1 MSISWEEPVA
11 AGAAPC
17 ARSGHTFTSC
27 GGSFFVFGG
36 SGRCNGKAQ
45 TFNDLFELDTST
57 PEEYKWK
64 QMITTGSAPPP
75 RARHCAVALS
85 DKHLLVFGGLD
96 KRIRYNDAWV
106 FSLEDKEWSQLQFEG
121 PCPEPRA
128 HLTATKFGSRV
139 FFFGGYGGAGQVFS
153 DLWTLRS
160 CDSGSSAEEGG
171 NGSRFCARGFKW
183 ENLTEQLQG
192 TGPSPRFDHTAFIY
206 PVTPNSDTFD
216 KLLIMGGRDLS
227 AMLHDSYVLDLASMT
242 WQTEGAPLLPFE
254 VCNNVCDDIESVPY
268 HKVFSFGGKKGMMQY
283 MNTVEVMDCGSQV
296 WSTPPVDGGK
306 APCGRCAVF
315 EQEAAQGSAAA
326 ACRQPP
332 C

>member
-1 MSISWEEPVA
+1 
-11 AGAAPC
+11 
-17 ARSGHTFTSC
+17 
-27 GGSFFVFGG
+27 
-36 SGRCNGKAQ
+36 
-45 TFNDLFELDTST
+45 
-57 PEEYKWK
+57 
-64 QMITTGSAPPP
+64 
-75 RARHCAVALS
+75 
-85 DKHLLVFGGLD
+85 
-96 KRIRYNDAWV
+96 
-106 FSLEDKEWSQLQFEG
+106 
-121 PCPEPRA
+121 
-128 HLTATKFGSRV
+128 
-139 FFFGGYGGAGQVFS
+139 
-153 DLWTLRS
+153 
-160 CDSGSSAEEGG
+160 
-171 NGSRFCARGFKW
+171 
-183 ENLTEQLQG
+183 
-192 TGPSPRFDHTAFIY
+192 
-206 PVTPNSDTFD
+206 
-216 KLLIMGGRDLS
+216 MGGRDLS